1 LPKLAATPTR
11 RITVALLTR
20 HEKEQLSKCKGT
32 GKAKCKKCPKFTTCR
47 IPEKLQRIQKSKR
60 QGG

>member
-1 LPKLAATPTR
+1 M
-11 RITVALLTR
+11 ALLTR